1 MSARRTAMKRRA
13 STDRRPG
20 LFRRLS
26 ARGQAM
32 VEYSVITHFLL
43 IGGTVLLL
51 PVITKLYEGLS
62 AYFESIY
69 FVLHTAAI

>member
-1 MSARRTAMKRRA
+1 MSARRTVMKRRA
-13 STDRRPG
+13 STERR
-20 LFRRLS
+20 LLLRRLS

>member
-13 STDRRPG
+13 STDRRS
-20 LFRRLS
+20 LLRRLS
-26 ARGQAM
+26 TRGQAM

-69 FVLHTAAI
+69 FVLHTGAI

>member
-1 MSARRTAMKRRA
+1 MRKRA
-13 STDRRPG
+13 STERPG

-51 PVITKLYEGLS
+51 PVITKLYESLS
-62 AYFESIY
+62 LYFESIY
-69 FVLHTAAI
+69 FVLNTAAI

>member
-1 MSARRTAMKRRA
+1 M
-13 STDRRPG
+13 
-20 LFRRLS
+20 
-26 ARGQAM
+26 
-32 VEYSVITHFLL
+32 ITHFLL

>member
-1 MSARRTAMKRRA
+1 M
-13 STDRRPG
+13 
-20 LFRRLS
+20 RRLS
-26 ARGQAM
+26 RRGQAM

-62 AYFESIY
+62 KYFESIY

>member
-1 MSARRTAMKRRA
+1 
-13 STDRRPG
+13 
-20 LFRRLS
+20 
-26 ARGQAM
+26 M

>member
-13 STDRRPG
+13 STEPRA
-20 LFRRLS
+20 LLRRLS